1 MSYTEVMS
9 GIPFIKLMMENCGG
23 YAQTTAF

>member
-9 GIPFIKLMMENCGG
+9 GIPFIKLMMENYGDDRILN
-23 YAQTTAF
+23 FK